1 MTKSCRPVTGM
12 LRFFSG
18 TDVGERRSE
27 GKKEGW
33 WLMIALKGENG
44 NHH

>member
-1 MTKSCRPVTGM
+1 MTGM

-33 WLMIALKGENG
+33 WLIDSLERRKW
-44 NHH
+44 